1 MTALNNRARKRLEN
15 LHHELAPCKDPNKIR
30 NPFTKRCISK
40 DKVTYLRVLKR
51 IRDGLNNASGGATP
65 GDTNNTLRQMEL
77 GEIQRQQ
84 GLIEE
89 TRRQHNATKRNK
101 DVAEERVA
109 FLQASLQASSQETN
123 GLKTALQ
130 ETKAQ
135 LANAQSQ
142 VKALKEQEQEA
153 KKQMNTVEKQL
164 TNLRAQHNR
173 NQSNRNTTL
182 NTISALHEKQKAN
195 AKKQLNNAQAQ
206 IKNLEKNKNNLTG
219 TVTALRQNLKTA
231 RAQLKN
237 VQSELSTLKEQ
248 REKAQGN
255 VSRAQQNVK
264 EVQEQLHAQ
273 RTNAAS
279 LKDQLQSEKKRVA
292 DLQTKLNAS
301 VKKQNTLKAKLEKA
315 SNVRGVEEMM
325 QAFFKLRAMS
335 LLLTPNEL
343 QTDEAF
349 KREKRNYLVKFHPD
363 KQTNPTV
370 KAFATDLSQY
380 VTGNFERNKNTRDI
394 VDQLRSNT
402 SALSRNVA
410 DRNTR
415 INALTRN
422 VADRNTRIGSL
433 TSNAADRINTLTRNV
448 AERNARIGA
457 LTSK

>member
-195 AKKQLNNAQAQ
+195 EKKQLNNAQAQ

-219 TVTALRQNLKTA
+219 TVTALRQNLKSQENNA
-231 RAQLKN
+231 KKQMN
-237 VQSELSTLKEQ
+237 NINTL
-248 REKAQGN
+248 N
-255 VSRAQQNVK
+255 QNVK
-264 EVQEQLHAQ
+264 EVQEQLNAQ